1 MFDLTNK
8 VSMRQLRAFEAVAR
22 HGAFAPAAR
31 ELFITQSALSGL
43 VKQLEDAAG
52 VRLLERTT
60 RTSGL
65 TQAGAL
71 LLEDVRQALGSL
83 DHGLRRMDELA
94 SLREGVLT
102 LAAAPSVLASVVLPC
117 LPALRAAHPGIRVVL
132 REESGGVIVRCV
144 QDGEVDFGVG
154 GWHPQA
160 QHLQAQPLFNDR
172 LGVVAPAGHALL
184 RKRRLVAADL
194 ADQVFVGL
202 TGDTAI
208 SELLG
213 AEARLP
219 PAVREPALQVSNP
232 PLMQQAIRAG
242 LGLGLVP
249 ALVAQSP
256 GFEGLGFKLLA
267 EPALA
272 RRIVVLRHPR
282 RSLSAAAALYQEAI
296 VQQAQRVAQRAGL
309 ERVAGEG
316 D

>member
-1 MFDLTNK
+1 MFDLANK

-43 VKQLEDAAG
+43 IRQLEEAAG

-65 TQAGAL
+65 TQAGGL
-71 LLEDVRQALGSL
+71 LLEDVRLALGSVQ
-83 DHGLRRMDELA
+83 HGLRRMDELA

-102 LAAAPSVLASVVLPC
+102 LAAAPSVLAAVVLPC

-144 QDGEVDFGVG
+144 RDGEVDFGVG
-154 GWHPQA
+154 GWHSQA
-160 QHLQAQPLFNDR
+160 QHLDALPLFSDR
-172 LGVVAPAGHALL
+172 LGVVAPAGHPVL
-184 RKRRLVAADL
+184 RKRRLVGADL
-194 ADQVFVGL
+194 ATQVFVGL

-213 AEARLP
+213 AQASLP
-219 PAVREPALQVSNP
+219 VAVREPALRVSNP

-256 GFEGLGFKLLA
+256 GFQGLSFKLLA

-272 RRIVVLRHPR
+272 RRIVVLRNPR

-296 VQQAQRVAQRAGL
+296 VRQARRVAQQPGQGFVL
-309 ERVAGEG
+309 SE